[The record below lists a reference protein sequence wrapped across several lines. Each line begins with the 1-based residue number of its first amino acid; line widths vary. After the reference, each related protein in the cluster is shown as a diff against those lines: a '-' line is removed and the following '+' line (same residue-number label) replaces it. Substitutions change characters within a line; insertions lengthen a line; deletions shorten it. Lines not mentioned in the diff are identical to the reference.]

1 MRKIGKQFIRNYVT
15 EQLKVFDDYMD
26 VKRIDVIVN
35 GKLLGF
41 ACKDEWEGGIFYMW
55 KEDGDYARDCR
66 SASQKLR
73 KWVRE
78 WVRDV
83 TEAIYARGLTYRDYG
98 CYYDRRQL
106 MEALDEELEDF
117 ADATY
122 REHACKFHYENLTR
136 AVALHH
142 ESLIHMYGEEA
153 VSDLI

>member
-1 MRKIGKQFIRNYVT
+1 
-15 EQLKVFDDYMD
+15 
-26 VKRIDVIVN
+26 
-35 GKLLGF
+35 
-41 ACKDEWEGGIFYMW
+41 MW
-55 KEDGDYARDCR
+55 KEDGDTTRDKR

-73 KWVRE
+73 KFVRE
-78 WVRDV
+78 WVREV
-83 TEAIYARGLTYRDYG
+83 TDAIYARGLEYLDHG

-122 REHACKFHYENLTR
+122 WEHACKFHYENLTR
-136 AVALHH
+136 AVALRH

>member
-1 MRKIGKQFIRNYVT
+1 MRKIGKQFIRNFVT
-15 EQLKVFDDYMD
+15 DQLFMFDNFMD
-26 VKRIDVIVN
+26 VTRVDVMAR

-41 ACKDEWEGGIFYMW
+41 ACADYDGIYYMW
-55 KEDGDYARDCR
+55 KEGGDYARDSRC
-66 SASQKLR
+66 ASQKLR
-73 KWVRE
+73 KYVRE
-78 WVRDV
+78 WVRDE
-83 TEAIYARGLTYRDYG
+83 TDAIYARGLTYRDYG

-142 ESLIHMYGEEA
+142 ESLIHMYGKEV